1 MANENNNTDDG
12 WGSPEEDQAPRQKG
26 SSKVQKS
33 SPDFQIDDY
42 AQNGQ
47 QSRGG

>member
-12 WGSPEEDQAPRQKG
+12 WGSPEEDQAPRQKP
-26 SSKVQKS
+26 SSKAK